1 MGTGVLSRAEMVPLM
16 EPTLKMAFFYE
27 YNIGGEQYSQY
38 WDVQDSYKSKETIQE
53 TVMPSKVPQI
63 SEGGMYAR
71 AELKMGRSQTFVHS
85 SYKLEIVQTE
95 EVAEDNLYP
104 QAMDT
109 QKALAI
115 TVKRT
120 IEWLAATTF
129 ANGLLSVIGTDSVPI
144 FSPIHPVLY
153 PQGTNPTTWGNV
165 LAAQPFNSFGVK
177 KLKILMK
184 KQRDENGDLAPH
196 EMDQLL
202 VPPDLGEEAMELKDA
217 QKGTYDTANNAPNQ
231 TAKGLKSVVVV
242 DHFADAT
249 HPWPATAYFGR
260 DSRLAKNI
268 LFWRIKP
275 EYKMVYEEATGNVI
289 QRVRFRLSMNT
300 VNPRGLVAAYS

>member
-1 MGTGVLSRAEMVPLM
+1 MAGIVDRAALVPLL

-27 YNIGGEQYSQY
+27 YDIGGEQYSQY
-38 WDVQDSYKSKETIQE
+38 WDVQDSYKSKETIAE

-71 AELKMGRSQTFVHS
+71 AELKMGRSQTFVHAT
-85 SYKLEIVQTE
+85 YKLEIIMTE

-104 QAMDT
+104 QAMNT

-129 ANGLLSVIGTDSVPI
+129 GNGLLSTIGTDAVPI
-144 FSPIHPVLY
+144 FSPSHPVLY
-153 PQGTNPTTWGNV
+153 QQGTNPSTWGNV

-202 VPPDLGEEAMELKDA
+202 VPPDLGEEAMEMYDA
-217 QKGTYDTANNAPNQ
+217 SGTYDRADNAPNQ
-231 TAKGLKSVVVV
+231 AKKGLVKPLVV
-242 DHFADAT
+242 DHFADCT
-249 HPWPATAYFGR
+249 HPWPATAFFGR
-260 DSRLAKNI
+260 DKRLAKNI
-268 LFWRIKP
+268 FFWRVKP
-275 EYKMVYEEATGNVI
+275 EYRLLYEEATGNVI
-289 QRVRFRLSMNT
+289 QRVRFRCSMNF